1 MNISDIFNLS
11 RHGLSASASVVILV
25 LVIDP
30 YAFREDQLDAF
41 LADTVAKMY
50 KFTCLAWGLCR
61 KLRHSAEVLIIRILT
76 PLLHYA
82 LVRQIPDMLQYEQP
96 HHQANRFGRPSI
108 VFTKQRFER
117 IVEYPPVDPVCE
129 SEQWMGRIKHLGQT
143 AEK

>member
-41 LADTVAKMY
+41 LADAVAKMY

-96 HHQANRFGRPSI
+96 HHHSLISI
-108 VFTKQRFER
+108 FA
-117 IVEYPPVDPVCE
+117 I
-129 SEQWMGRIKHLGQT
+129 S
-143 AEK
+143 A